1 MTAAII
7 VQARMGSTRLP
18 GKILKDLGGMSALAQ
33 CLRRCAAIPGIG
45 KLVCAIPEGEAEAPV
60 VAEAERCGAMVA
72 RGPSADVLKRYAIAA
87 RAAEADIVMR
97 VTSDCPLI
105 DPVLCGRLL
114 SRLQDEGLDYCSN
127 NQPPSWPHGLDAEAF
142 RASAL
147 FEAEDKATDP
157 FDREHVTPWL
167 RRAPHLKRGN
177 IARQGGDL
185 SQECRWTLD
194 YPEDYAFLAA
204 LFEHLPAAIVS
215 TEDVLAVLAAHP
227 GLAAI
232 NAMHHG
238 VRATPPSSPSPSGR
252 GGA

>member
-1 MTAAII
+1 MTAAVI

-18 GKILKDLGGMSALAQ
+18 GKILKPLGSMTALAQ
-33 CLRRCAAIPGIG
+33 CLRRCAAIPGIDRV
-45 KLVCAIPEGEAEAPV
+45 VCAIPEGEGEAPV
-60 VAEAERCGAMVA
+60 VAEAERCGALVA

-87 RAAEADIVMR
+87 RLAEADVVMR

-114 SRLQDEGLDYCSN
+114 AKLRDEGLDYCCN
-127 NQPPSWPHGLDAEAF
+127 NLPPSWPHGLDAEVF
-142 RASAL
+142 RAAAL
-147 FEAEDKATDP
+147 FEAEDQATEP

-177 IARQGGDL
+177 IARQGDDL
-185 SQECRWTLD
+185 SHQCRWTLD

-204 LFEHLPAAIVS
+204 LFERLPETIVPMD
-215 TEDVLAVLAAHP
+215 EVLAVLAANP
-227 GLAAI
+227 ELAAI

-238 VRATPPSSPSPSGR
+238 VRATPGK
-252 GGA
+252 